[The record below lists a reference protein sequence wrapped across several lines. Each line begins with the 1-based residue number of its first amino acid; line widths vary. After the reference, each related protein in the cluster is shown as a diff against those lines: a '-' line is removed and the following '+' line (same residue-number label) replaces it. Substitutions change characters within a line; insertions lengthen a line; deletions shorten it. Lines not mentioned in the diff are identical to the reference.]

1 MPKFTH
7 LHTHS
12 HYSLL
17 DGLAKIDNLVAYA
30 KELGMDSLALTDHG
44 VLYGAIEFYKKAKKA
59 GIKPILGLE
68 AYVAPKTRLSRD
80 PGERYYHLILLATN
94 LTGWKNLMQLSTKSH
109 LEGYYY
115 KPRIDKELLQEH
127 HEGIIALSACLGGE
141 IAQLLLAGKN
151 EEAKK
156 NALEYQ
162 NILGKGNYYLEIQ
175 KHPHIP
181 DSERLEPLLLN
192 LAKETGIP
200 LVATQD
206 SHYLKKEEAEY
217 HDILLAVQT
226 GNRLS
231 DDDRLSMKDEDFSLS
246 SPEEIAEKFSFV
258 PEAISNTQIIADRC
272 NLEIELGTVLLPH
285 FDKPDGKSA
294 NQYLRDLVQER
305 IGERFTLEEQTAEVK
320 ERVEYE
326 LGVIEKTG
334 FADYFL
340 IVQDLINWAKDHGIS
355 VGPGRGSAA
364 GSLLSYILRI
374 TDLNPLNYDLLFE
387 RFLNPDRIQMPD
399 VDIDF
404 ADTRRDEVLAY
415 AREKYGNDKV
425 AQIITFGTMAARAAI
440 RDAGRAMGV
449 AYSFCDQVA
458 KLIPATPHLQ
468 LQTALD
474 DVAELKELY
483 TTNPEAKKLLDAALH
498 LEGVAR
504 HASVHACGTVISK
517 EPLANHV
524 PLQFAPQDKD
534 SIITQFEMHT
544 IEDLGLLKIDFL
556 GLRNLS
562 TIQDTIRL
570 VRETKGESINM
581 SKLPLDDNATFT
593 LLQEGDTTGV
603 FQFESSGM
611 RRYLKELKPTQFE
624 DLIAMVAL
632 YRPGP
637 MELIPSF
644 IKRKEGKEKSVYLHP
659 KLEPILGTTYGIGV
673 YQEQMMQIA
682 RSLAGFT
689 LAEADTLRKAI
700 GKKIKSLLDEQKGKL
715 ISGMVKNDI
724 PEKTAKAIWELF
736 PPFARYGF
744 NKSHAA
750 CYALIG
756 YQTAY
761 LKSHYP
767 LEFMASLL
775 NAELSDIERISFL
788 IQEAKE
794 KNIGIL
800 PPDINR
806 SFVMFTPEEDAEKS
820 AIRFGL
826 LAIKN
831 VGSAIVENIIQ
842 ERSRGGEFKDL
853 ADLIRRV
860 QHKDLNKKS
869 LESLTKSGALDS
881 LGIDRGEILESIDEI
896 LKFSA
901 TLKRAATQATNSLFG
916 ADHLP
921 TFSLTLK
928 KPATPI
934 SDQDKLAWEK
944 ELLGFFLSDHPLN
957 RFTQK
962 MKDWQSTPIDQAREQ
977 KNDGHTVKIL
987 ALVSRIQKI
996 TTKNGQPMLFVHL
1009 EDFSPKPL
1017 ELVIFNDIFTKTS
1030 AVWQESN
1037 VVYVKGKISWRNGE
1051 PKMICE
1057 NAVSLS

>member
-1 MPKFTH
+1 MSKFTH

-17 DGLAKIDNLVAYA
+17 DGLAKIDGLVDRA
-30 KELGMDSLALTDHG
+30 KSLRMDSLALTDHG

-59 GIKPILGLE
+59 GIKPILGIE
-68 AYVAPKTRLSRD
+68 TYVAPKTRLSQD

-94 LTGWKNLMQLSTKSH
+94 ITGWKNLLQLSTRAH

-115 KPRIDKELLQEH
+115 KPRIDREILREH
-127 HEGIIALSACLGGE
+127 HEGLIGLSACLGGE
-141 IAQLLLAGKN
+141 IAQMLLAGRKD
-151 EEAKK
+151 EAKQI
-156 NALEYQ
+156 ALEYQ
-162 NILGKGNYYLEIQ
+162 EILGPENYYLEIQ

-181 DSERLEPLLLN
+181 ESETLEPLLLE
-192 LAKETGIP
+192 LAKKTSIP

-206 SHYLKKEEAEY
+206 SHYLERSDAEY

-231 DDDRLSMKDEDFSLS
+231 DDDRLSMKEDDFSLA
-246 SPEEIAEKFSFV
+246 SPEEMAKKFSFV
-258 PEAISNTQIIADRC
+258 PEAISNTQRIADRC
-272 NLEIELGTVLLPH
+272 NLEIELGNVLLPY
-285 FDKPDGKSA
+285 FPKPEGKSA
-294 NQYLRDLVQER
+294 NEYLRDLVEKR
-305 IGERFTLEEQTAEVK
+305 IGERFTPEQQTKDV
-320 ERVEYE
+320 RDRIEYE

-374 TDLNPLNYDLLFE
+374 TDLNPLDYDLLFE

-404 ADTRRDEVLAY
+404 ADTRRDEVIAY
-415 AREKYGNDKV
+415 AREKYGTDRV
-425 AQIITFGTMAARAAI
+425 AQIITFGTMAARAAV
-440 RDAGRAMGV
+440 RDAGRAMGLS
-449 AYSFCDQVA
+449 YGFCDQVA

-468 LQTALD
+468 LETALK
-474 DVAELKELY
+474 DVVELKEMY
-483 TTNPEAKKLLDAALH
+483 DTNPDAKKLIDAALH

-517 EPLANHV
+517 DPLVHHV
-524 PLQFAPQDKD
+524 PLQFAPQDKQ
-534 SIITQFEMHT
+534 SIITQFEMHA

-562 TIQDTIRL
+562 TIQETLRL
-570 VRETKGESINM
+570 IRETEGENINM
-581 SKLPLDDNATFT
+581 SKLPLNDLPTFS

-611 RRYLKELKPTQFE
+611 RRYMKELSPTQFE

-637 MELIPSF
+637 MELIPTF
-644 IKRKEGKEKSVYLHP
+644 IKRKEGKEMITYLHP
-659 KLEPILGTTYGIGV
+659 KLEPILKNTYGIGV

-682 RSLAGFT
+682 RNLAGFT

-700 GKKIKSLLDEQKGKL
+700 GKKIKSLLDEQKDKL
-715 ISGMVKNDI
+715 ISGMIKNGI
-724 PEKTAKAIWELF
+724 PKKTAEAIWELF

-761 LKSHYP
+761 LKAHYP

-775 NAELSDIERISFL
+775 NAELNDIERISFL

-794 KNIGIL
+794 KQIRIL

-806 SFVMFTPEEDAEKS
+806 SFVLFTPEENEEGPT
-820 AIRFGL
+820 IRFGL
-826 LAIKN
+826 QAIKN
-831 VGSAIVENIIQ
+831 VGGAVVQGIIE
-842 ERSRGGEFKDL
+842 ERSRGGQFKDL
-853 ADLIRRV
+853 ADLIQRV

-869 LESLTKSGALDS
+869 LESLAKSGALDS
-881 LGIDRGEILESIDEI
+881 FGIDRQEILDNIEEI

-901 TLKRAATQATNSLFG
+901 TLKRAAVQSASSLFG
-916 ADHLP
+916 SDHFPQL
-921 TFSLTLK
+921 TLTLK
-928 KPATPI
+928 KSETPA
-934 SDQDKLAWEK
+934 SEQNKLAWEK
-944 ELLGFFLSDHPLN
+944 ELVGFYLSDHPLN

-962 MKDWQSTPIDQAREQ
+962 MKDWQSTPIEEVREP
-977 KNDGHTVKIL
+977 KNDGRTVKIL

-996 TTKNGQPMLFVHL
+996 TTKNGQPMLFAHL
-1009 EDFSPKPL
+1009 EDFSTKPL
-1017 ELVIFNDIFTKTS
+1017 EVVIFNDTLNKT
-1030 AVWQESN
+1030 ALAWQESN
-1037 VVYVKGKISWRNGE
+1037 VVYVKGRVSWRNGE
-1051 PKMICE
+1051 PKLICE

>member
-1 MPKFTH
+1 MKFTH

-17 DGLAKIDNLVAYA
+17 DGLAKIDNLIART
-30 KELGMDSLALTDHG
+30 KELGMESVALTDHG

-68 AYVAPKTRLSRD
+68 TYVAPKTRLSRD
-80 PGERYYHLILLATN
+80 PGEKYYHLILLARN
-94 LTGWKNLMQLSTKSH
+94 LQGWKNLIQLSTRAH

-115 KPRIDKELLQEH
+115 KPRIDKEILREH
-127 HEGIIALSACLGGE
+127 REGLIVLSGCLGGE
-141 IAQLLLAGKN
+141 IAQALLLGKKD
-151 EEAKK
+151 EAKRI
-156 NALEYQ
+156 ALEYQ
-162 NILGKGNYYLEIQ
+162 EIMGKENYFLEIQ
-175 KHPHIP
+175 KHINIP
-181 DSERLEPLLLN
+181 ESEKIEPLLLQ

-206 SHYLKKEEAEY
+206 LHYLTKDEAEY

-226 GNRLS
+226 GNTLS
-231 DDDRLSMKDEDFSLS
+231 DTNRLTMKNEDFSMT

-258 PEAISNTQIIADRC
+258 PEAIVNTQRIADRC
-272 NLEIELGTVLLPH
+272 NLEIPLGSVLLPH
-285 FDKPDGKSA
+285 FEKPDGKTA
-294 NQYLRDLVQER
+294 NAYLRELVNER
-305 IGERFTLEEQTAEVK
+305 IGERFTKEEQNAEVL
-320 ERVEYE
+320 ERIEYE

-340 IVQDLINWAKDHGIS
+340 IVQDLINWAKDHGIA

-374 TDLNPLNYDLLFE
+374 TDINPLAYDLLFE

-415 AREKYGNDKV
+415 AREKYGNDRV
-425 AQIITFGTMAARAAI
+425 AQIITFGTMAARAAV
-440 RDAGRAMGV
+440 RDTGRAMGLPY
-449 AYSFCDQVA
+449 AFCDQVA
-458 KLIPATPHLQ
+458 KLIPGTPHLE
-468 LQTALD
+468 LKTALD
-474 DVAELKELY
+474 EVIELKELY
-483 TTNPEAKKLLDAALH
+483 DTSADAKKLLDAALH

-517 EPLANHV
+517 DPLVNHV
-524 PLQFAPQDKD
+524 PLQFAPQDKT

-570 VRETKGESINM
+570 VREAKGEMINV
-581 SKLPLDDNATFT
+581 SKLPLDDAPTFA
-593 LLQEGDTTGV
+593 LLQAGETTGV

-611 RRYLKELKPTQFE
+611 RRYMKEMKPTMLE
-624 DLIAMVAL
+624 DLIALVAL
-632 YRPGP
+632 FRPGP
-637 MELIPSF
+637 MELIPTF
-644 IKRKEGKEKSVYLHP
+644 INRKEGREKSTYLHP
-659 KLEPILGTTYGIGV
+659 KLEPILSKTYGIGV
-673 YQEQMMQIA
+673 YQEQMMRIA
-682 RSLAGFT
+682 RDLAGFT

-700 GKKIKSLLDEQKGKL
+700 GKKIKSLLDEQKEKL
-715 ISGMVKNDI
+715 ISGMIKNDI
-724 PEKTAKAIWELF
+724 PEKIAKAIWELF

-761 LKSHYP
+761 LKTHYP

-775 NAELSDIERISFL
+775 NAEMSDIERISFL

-794 KNIGIL
+794 QKISIL

-806 SFVMFTPEEDAEKS
+806 SFVTFTPEEGDGL

-831 VGSAIVENIIQ
+831 VGSAIVENIIE
-842 ERSRGGEFKDL
+842 ERSRGGTFKDL
-853 ADLIRRV
+853 TDLVKRV

-869 LESLTKSGALDS
+869 LESLAKSGALES
-881 LGIDRGEILESIDEI
+881 LGATRHEVIENIEEI
-896 LKFSA
+896 LKFS
-901 TLKRAATQATNSLFG
+901 TLVRRAAAESASSLFG
-916 ADHLP
+916 SNHTSSP
-921 TFSLTLK
+921 SLVLK
-928 KPATPI
+928 ALTTPPNE
-934 SDQDKLAWEK
+934 QDKLVWEK

-957 RFTQK
+957 RFTAK
-962 MKDWQSTPIDQAREQ
+962 MKEWQSTPIDQAREP
-977 KNDGHTVKIL
+977 KNDGHTIKIL

-996 TTKNGQPMLFVHL
+996 VTKNGQPMIFAHI

-1017 ELVIFNDIFTKTS
+1017 EVVVFNDILTKTNQ
-1030 AVWQESN
+1030 VWQESN
-1037 VVYVKGKISWRNGE
+1037 VVYLKGKISWRNGE

-1057 NAVSLS
+1057 NAVTLS